1 MQEIYLDHAATTP
14 VHPEVLEAMLPYYR
28 DVHGNP
34 SSLHRFGQRTRHA
47 VDGARDVIAR
57 SINAAPGEIIF
68 TSGGTEADNMALLG
82 VMEANQEKGK
92 HLITSQ
98 IEHHAV
104 LQTCE
109 HLEALGYEVTYL
121 PVDETGRVAIEDV
134 EQAIRPD
141 TVLISIMFGNNE
153 VGTLQHVGKIGK
165 LAQERGVY
173 FHTDAV
179 QAFGI
184 EEVDVKRLHI
194 DLLSVSAHKINGP
207 KGIGALY
214 VRRGIKIAPGLHG
227 GNQEKKR
234 RAGTENVPGIAG
246 FARATQL
253 AMETR
258 EERRA
263 QYEKLRKIMLA
274 TWDEMNVVYAVN
286 GNLECYMPHILNVS
300 FPGIKTDAMLMH
312 LDLAGIAAASGSACT
327 SGSLEI
333 SHVLR
338 AMKLPEDRLES
349 AIRFSFGYGNS
360 EDEVREAAVRIAH
373 IVKRTQKPN
382 LMI

>member
-28 DVHGNP
+28 ELHGNP
-34 SSLHRFGQRTRHA
+34 SSMHRFGQRTRHI
-47 VDGARDVIAR
+47 VDEARSVIAR
-57 SINAAPGEIIF
+57 CLGAAPGEVIF

-82 VMEANQEKGK
+82 VMEANRDRGK

-104 LQTCE
+104 LHTCKR
-109 HLEALGYEVTYL
+109 LEAIGYEVTYL
-121 PVDETGRVAIEDV
+121 PVDETGRVSIEDV

-165 LAQERGVY
+165 IAQDRGIY

-184 EEVDVKRLHI
+184 EDVDVKRLHI

-214 VRRGIKIAPGLHG
+214 VRRGIKIEPHLYG

-246 FARATQL
+246 FARAAEL
-253 AMETR
+253 AEETR

-263 QYEKLRKIMLA
+263 QYEKLRTVMLD
-274 TWDEMNVVYAVN
+274 TWKEQGIDYVVN
-286 GNLECYMPHILNVS
+286 GHPELYMPHILNVS
-300 FPGIKTDAMLMH
+300 FPGMKTDAMLMH

-338 AMKLPEDRLES
+338 AMHLPPERLES
-349 AIRFSFGYGNS
+349 AIRFSFGYGNTV
-360 EDEVREAAVRIAH
+360 EQVREAAGRIAR
-373 IVKRTQKPN
+373 ILSRKDG
-382 LMI
+382 

>member
-14 VHPEVLEAMLPYYR
+14 VHPEVLKAMLPYYQ

-34 SSLHRFGQRTRHA
+34 SSMHRYGQRTRHA
-47 VDGARDVIAR
+47 VDEARIIIAR
-57 SINAAPGEIIF
+57 SLNAEPGEIIF
-68 TSGGTEADNMALLG
+68 TSGGTEADNMALVG
-82 VMEANQEKGK
+82 IMEANQAKGK

-104 LQTCE
+104 LHTCE
-109 HLEALGYEVTYL
+109 RLESLGYEVTYL
-121 PVDETGRVAIEDV
+121 PVDKTGRVAVEDV
-134 EQAIRPD
+134 EQAIRPE

-165 LAQERGVY
+165 LAQEKGVY

-214 VRRGIKIAPGLHG
+214 VRRGIKIAPHLYG

-246 FARATQL
+246 FARAAEL

-258 EERRA
+258 KERRDH
-263 QYEKLRKIMLA
+263 YKMLRSTMLDV
-274 TWDEMNVVYAVN
+274 WNKQGVDYVIN
-286 GNLECYMPHILNVS
+286 GHPELYMPHVLNVS
-300 FPGIKTDAMLMH
+300 FPGMKTDAMLMH

-338 AMKLPEDRLES
+338 AMNLPEQRLES
-349 AIRFSFGYGNS
+349 AIRFSFGYGNT
-360 EDEVREAAVRIAH
+360 EEQAREAAERIGH
-373 IVKRTQKPN
+373 ILMRSNDKR
-382 LMI
+382 